1 MTETREDQ
9 SYRSVER
16 CVDAVIE
23 RVGREI
29 RLGLPLGLGK
39 PVNFVN
45 ALYRR
50 ACEDSSI
57 QLSIFTALSLEKP
70 TGSSGLEASFLGPFA
85 DRVFEG
91 VPDLEYVLDLRKGR
105 LPENVQV
112 HEFFFKAGS
121 WLHSPVQQQN
131 YICTNYTHAARDL
144 MDQGINVVGQ
154 MVAPHPE
161 GARSVSLS
169 CNPDLTLDLLPL
181 LHEKH
186 RNGDPVAIVAEVNDE
201 LPWMG
206 HHAEVSVDEF
216 DVVLE
221 GDEWNHPLFSAPKM
235 PVTPEDHMIGFYA
248 STLIR
253 DAGTLQVGIGSLG
266 DAVVYSTLMRHN
278 DNDRYCEMAEQ
289 LGLERHFPVVTRVG
303 GTDPLPQGLYG
314 CSEMMVDGFLY
325 LLNEGVLTREV
336 FEDENLQRLL
346 DAGVISHEVSLDTLD
361 QLCEEG
367 VIRSTL
373 RARDVDWLRRFGILR
388 AGCEIKGG
396 QLLIGEHSITPDLRQ
411 EGARQQLAEY
421 ALGHSLEGGVVMHGG
436 FYIGPESFYKGLREL
451 DEQQRNRISMT
462 SVNFINQLY
471 DHAYGRQ
478 SLKRAQR
485 RNARFINSAIMATL
499 NGAVVSD
506 GLEDG
511 RVLSGVGGQYNF
523 VAMAH
528 ELPEAHSILTLRAV
542 RNEGGRPASNIVFKY
557 GHCTIPRH
565 LRDFVVTEYGIANLR
580 GRTDSEVCKQM
591 IQIADSRFQPELLK
605 QAKQAGKI
613 EADWEVPAAFR
624 QNTPQRIAGL
634 VGDFQKRYELFPRF
648 PFGCD
653 FTDDELTLGRVL
665 KALKAKSGSTKG
677 RIQLLLSALRAS
689 EPTADQ
695 QRLLARMGLDS
706 PEQFKDKLERRV
718 LLAGL
723 QANN

>member
-1 MTETREDQ
+1 MTETREHQ

-50 ACEDSSI
+50 ACQDSSI
-57 QLSIFTALSLEKP
+57 HLSIFTALSLEKP
-70 TGSSGLEASFLGPFA
+70 QGSPGLEASFLGPFS

-105 LPENVQV
+105 LPDNVVV

-121 WLHSPVQQQN
+121 WLYSPAQQQN

-161 GARSVSLS
+161 GAPLVSLS
-169 CNPDLTLDLLPL
+169 CNPDLTLDLLPM
-181 LHEKH
+181 LHERH
-186 RNGDPVAIVAEVNDE
+186 QSGDPVSIVAEVNDQ

-216 DVVLE
+216 DVILE

-235 PVTPEDHMIGFYA
+235 PVTAEDHMIGFYA

-266 DAVVYSTLMRHN
+266 DAVVYSTLMRHH
-278 DNDRYCEMAEQ
+278 DNDRYRELADQ
-289 LGLERHFPVVTRVG
+289 IGLERHFPAVTRVG
-303 GTDPLPQGLYG
+303 GTDPLPHGLYG

-325 LLNEGVLTREV
+325 LLQDGVLTREV

-346 DAGVISHEVSLDTLD
+346 DAGVITHEVSLDTLD
-361 QLCEEG
+361 RLCEEG
-367 VIRSTL
+367 VIRSSL
-373 RARDVDWLRRFGILR
+373 RARDVDWLRQFGILR
-388 AGCEIKGG
+388 PDCEIKGG
-396 QLLIGEHSITPDLRQ
+396 QLLVGERSITPDLRQ
-411 EGARQQLAEY
+411 DSAREQLAEH
-421 ALGHSLEGGVVMHGG
+421 ALGRRLEGGVVMHGG
-436 FYIGPESFYKGLREL
+436 FYIGPESFYQGLRQL
-451 DEQQRNRISMT
+451 DEEQRRRISMT
-462 SVNFINQLY
+462 SVNFINHLY
-471 DHAYGRQ
+471 DHDYGRQ

-499 NGAVVSD
+499 NGSVVSD

-528 ELPEAHSILTLRAV
+528 ELPDGHSVLTLRAV
-542 RNEGGRPASNIVFKY
+542 RSEHGKPASNIMFSY

-565 LRDFVVTEYGIANLR
+565 LRDFVVTEYGIADLR
-580 GRTDSEVCKQM
+580 GRSDSEVYKQM

-605 QAKQAGKI
+605 QAKAAGKI
-613 EADWEVPAAFR
+613 ESDWEIPPAFR

-634 VGDFQKRYELFPRF
+634 VGDFQKHHELFPRF

-653 FTDDELTLGRVL
+653 FTDDELILGRVL
-665 KALKAKSGSTKG
+665 KALKAKSGSTSG
-677 RIQLLLSALRAS
+677 RIRMLLDALRVS
-689 EPTADQ
+689 DPTADQ
-695 QRLLARMGLDS
+695 QRLLERMGLDK
-706 PEQFKDKLERRV
+706 PQQFKDKLERRA
-718 LLAGL
+718 LLAAL